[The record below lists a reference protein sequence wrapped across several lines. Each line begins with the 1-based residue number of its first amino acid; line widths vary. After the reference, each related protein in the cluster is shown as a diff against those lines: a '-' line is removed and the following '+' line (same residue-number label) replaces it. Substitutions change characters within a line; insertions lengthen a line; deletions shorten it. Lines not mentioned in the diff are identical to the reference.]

1 MEIGD
6 GHCFAMSFSLSPF
19 LPFFPPFVTH
29 PSLSPVLFV
38 LLPCTEY
45 IQRSHTHT
53 HTYVYTK
60 CVPCFLSLRAPS
72 SSSSFFSSLFSSA
85 SPSRPVRSS
94 LLLVAL
100 NERVDS
106 RATTYV
112 CPDLKIVRLWS
123 SRAERGGV
131 PNEPEIRSQ
140 LRTRER

>member
-6 GHCFAMSFSLSPF
+6 GRCFAMSFSLSPF
-19 LPFFPPFVTH
+19 LPFFPPFVTR
-29 PSLSPVLFV
+29 PSLLHFV

-72 SSSSFFSSLFSSA
+72 SSSSSFFSSSFSSA

-123 SRAERGGV
+123 SRAERGV